1 MHIADKDLEMYFYM
15 TATPEERSEM
25 REEQYCG
32 SYDDLDYCEEDEY
45 TYNNI

>member
-1 MHIADKDLEMYFYM
+1 MHIADKNLELYFYI

-32 SYDDLDYCEEDEY
+32 DNYDYWKDEY
-45 TYNNI
+45 EE